1 MYTSVAESFYWHL
14 MTNTPLIPQPAV
26 QFDNFT
32 SLQIKSATLKTIL
45 QLCND
50 SKEIALA
57 LVHVV
62 IVGPHNTCFRQTFP
76 LSCIVLP
83 KASLTAFKTK

>member
-1 MYTSVAESFYWHL
+1 
-14 MTNTPLIPQPAV
+14 MTNIPLIPQPAL

-45 QLCND
+45 QLCNNP
-50 SKEIALA
+50 KQIALA

-62 IVGPHNTCFRQTFP
+62 IVGPHNTCFRQTFS